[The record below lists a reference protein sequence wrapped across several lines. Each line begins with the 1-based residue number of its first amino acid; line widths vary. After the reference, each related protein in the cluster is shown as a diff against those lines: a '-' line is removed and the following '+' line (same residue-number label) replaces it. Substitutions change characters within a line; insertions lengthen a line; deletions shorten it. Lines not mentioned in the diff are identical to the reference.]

1 MTYSL
6 IARAEALTAQL
17 REDRRW
23 LHAHA
28 ETGFDLEETYQYVW
42 QRLTDMGYV
51 PRRCGKCGIVAEVGA
66 GERVVLLRADM
77 DALPIREEA
86 EVSFACVDGRMHAC
100 GHDLHTA
107 MLLGAARL
115 LKERESELTG
125 RVRLM
130 FEPAEEILAGAQD
143 MLENGLLDG
152 GRPEA
157 AFMLHVMTNIDLP
170 VGTVIV
176 SAPGVSAPAAA
187 FFAIDVQG
195 KGCHGAMPHTGVDP
209 ITAAAH
215 IVLGLQQIQTREL
228 AMSDHSV
235 LTLGLLQAGESA
247 NVIPDTA
254 HLAGTLRAYDDETVA
269 LMLRRAE
276 EIACGTARVFR
287 AEAAFRVTSHSP
299 TLLNDTR
306 LSALAL
312 DALRRTLGDGRALL
326 SSDLSGDGRKSTGSE
341 DFAAVSHAVPSV
353 MIALAAGRPQ
363 DGHDHPAHHPRTT
376 FDEAA
381 LPAGAAAYAALAMA
395 ALEK

>member
-1 MTYSL
+1 MTNQL
-6 IARAEALTAQL
+6 IGQARAQLGRL
-17 REDRRW
+17 REDRRY

-42 QRLTDMGYV
+42 RSLREMGCV
-51 PRRCGKCGIVAEVGA
+51 PRRCGKCGIVAEIGT

-86 EVSFACVDGRMHAC
+86 DVPFACVEGRMHAC

-115 LKERESELTG
+115 LKERESGLPG

-130 FEPAEEILAGAQD
+130 FQPAEEILAGAQD

-157 AFMLHVMTNIDLP
+157 AFMLHVLTNLDLP
-170 VGTVIV
+170 VGTAIV

-228 AMSDHSV
+228 AMSDQSV

-276 EIACGTARVFR
+276 EIACGTAQVFR
-287 AEAAFRVTSHSP
+287 AAADFRVTSHAP

-395 ALEK
+395 ALGK